1 MVIEFLVV
9 LMVLLLLSFVGHLFW
24 LFLIWMIRTL
34 SGGSLC
40 KDCQRPMQRTLLCP
54 HCHAISHS
62 GDKPSLAQDLAAAER
77 LVQFG
82 KARCA
87 LDAAQSRQ
95 LADIILALRRADQP
109 AMRPAAPAQ
118 NAPAQS
124 APAIVPPIVSPAIA
138 TLPSAPA
145 TSASVPTTPAPV
157 EVHPLDMDDEER
169 DAVRGNTDGRAS
181 NEPVVPP
188 SQRAKQW
195 TADMIL
201 AFMERSNIR
210 WMELTAATLIVV
222 CSVGLVISLWKT
234 LAGTSRFFPSVVFML
249 ATVAVHGAGQYTLKR
264 WKLQNTSRG
273 ILHIAL
279 MLIPLS
285 VMIGILLSRREGEA
299 VMDLQFWS
307 VLGVGVLVYGGLAIT
322 AAQSLFP
329 KAWLPLAMSVIL
341 SSVSLVPIAS
351 LAKQSSI
358 PAWAAALLL
367 PAALVSGFAA
377 WELALS
383 AALRQRPTFVFYRRQ
398 LGNAVQMLFA
408 MLTVLIFAWMQWQL
422 DFRANE
428 WNWLIVGCL
437 ACVWGAWGI
446 VVSNTPA
453 RWPDWLSRFLPRTP
467 VQPAVMRV
475 AGEASGMVIFG
486 WLIGIVASVIAAGAL
501 WRLTED
507 RTPLVLMLAIVGV
520 WIWSLGVISRSRFA
534 MTVGSIV
541 SLVCGTLWLEQF
553 FKPSPALV
561 WSDWVGWQRVMVL
574 GGLSGLAAS
583 IGWVLARRGD
593 AGVSDPNAKPS
604 NLDWLQRL
612 PSWKARWRA
621 RAGAAEFGESLL
633 VGGGGAFA
641 GTMLLSVV
649 ASVVP
654 WGSTPYGGDWAPPLL
669 CLYGAMAMMVGMLL
683 QPDRRWVA
691 AIGMGLCMLGTTR
704 VCENATW
711 IPEAISRWRI
721 GTSTCIGYALL
732 ALGWLGLAA
741 IAWSKRSASRSA
753 IGHPSNRAIEWVVV
767 ASVVLSLAANAGLWM
782 SHASFDL
789 VRPWGWTLPI
799 ALIAASWL
807 RSDTT
812 LLESGWIAGGLW
824 MLAWMLF
831 AGQHWEL
838 WSQLTPLANVC
849 ICFACMMAWVAA
861 GLKSEGRL
869 RSALHAMRNDSPA
882 RGSMLVDPSAF
893 AVMAAGCGIAIA
905 GVVLL
910 ASSLEL
916 ANGMGWLS
924 GRLLEADWIAS
935 TDAHRRALLVTG
947 GLAIASWSVLARML
961 STRRMESTWF
971 GLLGVAGWLAVLWI
985 GCFAWPWGAWM
996 GAMWGQGL
1004 VCVLCSRWS
1013 LARSKPTE
1021 MATSLI
1027 GFSAEDGWKWGA
1039 PPSPMATLYELSR
1052 VGVWGLSLLACIG
1065 FGMRWT
1071 PGIDIAPWS
1080 EAWTAANDIH
1090 RWGMTLSWLGPIMLV
1105 TLAGWLRSVL
1115 DNALAKAIAT
1125 HAASAAGWMTIAGM
1139 MIPATLGNW
1148 PLPASVWLL
1157 GMTTLSI
1164 ASMSWM
1170 THAAVWLR
1178 NVSELASRRSNPGI
1192 PQNAMGRH
1200 TDSAIVAAWWLACL
1214 SIVPVLALSAVSA
1227 VHQILQ
1233 ASGAVTGGLPIDRIL
1248 TLGMLLAFGALIFS
1262 GVRGWIRP
1270 SVLAMGVIGILA
1282 PIVPNY
1288 LHDFLLR
1295 GWGFVSAVTAAFQ
1308 AEPMHAMV
1316 IGWLI
1321 AMVFGLRLRVPK
1333 SLQLEGNSAAL
1344 GWWGIASASAILALW
1359 SPAGVDP
1366 RWVMGLGGAVA
1377 LLLLLRGLLCEHP
1390 GPGHMAAAY
1399 GAAVLSIAHWLN
1411 SGFVAMRWQIDMLW
1425 GPVAC
1430 AAIGLV
1436 WMLVSQRMR
1445 TATNEA
1451 LQDAKQPSAPNLLAS
1466 FATVDQSASLHVP
1479 IALCI
1484 WSAVMVIASFSP
1496 FGMPVATIR
1505 WSVVAMSVA
1514 SVALAIARAWDARSG
1529 SRGWAIYV
1537 SILSL
1542 ALVGAIELG
1551 HAMGATPDDR
1561 FLMWAF
1567 GGLAAMCVLAATLR
1581 EWLKESTHL
1590 IPTLRLGSL
1599 SPRSDDFQRAG
1610 HWICGL
1616 HTLIGIGLLPAAVW
1630 MVLGNHEPFAQ
1641 RLSALLPWMSALGI
1655 LPLATSLRHR
1665 MPRIVVL
1672 GLATTGALLVAWSDV
1687 ARRAA
1692 MGGDSS
1698 ANWLQAHYAFAI
1710 VQQSFCVLVGL
1721 SWIARGLVRP
1731 LRQQLDW
1738 GALMGMASRLLAA
1751 AAFALGLL
1759 SLCMTW
1765 QLLRGMD
1772 AATLPQSI
1780 GITSML
1786 AWIGL
1791 SGFFLRSAVRKV
1803 AGDASLSDRTRQA
1816 GLILAEVALLM
1827 AAVTMRLHFP
1837 WLFAGW
1843 VADWWPLI
1851 VYALVFA
1858 SVMLGR
1864 WISDR
1869 GDDALADPIHGQSL
1883 LLPLIPLIG
1892 AWVPSSIAPS
1902 ASWSEPLTFSML
1914 LFGSAVAYAALGAY
1928 RQMTLLKVLSI
1939 TLLLG
1944 SFWMA
1949 LHSQE
1954 RLRFSEH
1961 PQLWIIPPALATL
1974 VFLERNRSRFSP
1986 SVVTGARYLAVLLIY
2001 CSSTME
2007 MMLRAFET
2015 QFWSPI
2021 LLLGLSV
2028 LGIMVGIAMR
2038 VRAFLFCGSAFV
2050 VIALV
2055 GMVWHAQR
2063 AIQQVWP
2070 WWAFGIAM
2078 GVAIIVLIGTIEK
2091 NRDSWMKTLETL
2103 RKWQP

>member
-1 MVIEFLVV
+1 MVIEFLVG
-9 LMVLLLLSFVGHLFW
+9 LMVFLLLSFVAHLFW
-24 LFLIWMIRTL
+24 LFLIWLVRTL

-40 KDCQRPMQRTLLCP
+40 KDCHRPMQRTLLCP
-54 HCHAISHS
+54 HCHAISNPNAR
-62 GDKPSLAQDLAAAER
+62 PSLAQDLEAAER

-95 LADIILALRRADQP
+95 LTDIILALRKADQP
-109 AMRPAAPAQ
+109 AMRPATPAQ
-118 NAPAQS
+118 GAPAQS
-124 APAIVPPIVSPAIA
+124 TTAIAPPIAPPQIA
-138 TLPSAPA
+138 TRPSAPA
-145 TSASVPTTPAPV
+145 MRASEPRVPGPV
-157 EVHPLDMDDEER
+157 EVHPLDRDD
-169 DAVRGNTDGRAS
+169 DAWKEARGIADGRAS
-181 NEPVVPP
+181 KEPIVPT

-201 AFMERSNIR
+201 SFMERSNIR

-222 CSVGLVISLWKT
+222 CSVGLVISLWNT
-234 LAGTSRFFPSVVFML
+234 LASTSRFFPSVVFML
-249 ATVAVHGAGQYTLKR
+249 ATLAVHGAGQYTLKR

-285 VMIGILLSRREGEA
+285 VMIGILLSRREGA
-299 VMDLQFWS
+299 VVMDLQFWS
-307 VLGVGVLVYGGLAIT
+307 VLVVGILVYGGLAIT

-341 SSVSLVPIAS
+341 SSVSLVPIAT
-351 LAKQSSI
+351 LAKQSNV

-383 AALRQRPTFVFYRRQ
+383 AALRQRPTYVFYRRQ

-408 MLTVLIFAWMQWQL
+408 MATVLIFAWMQWRL

-437 ACVWGAWGI
+437 ACAWAVWGFVI
-446 VVSNTPA
+446 SNTPA
-453 RWPDWLSRFLPRTP
+453 RWPDWLSRLLPRTP
-467 VQPAVMRV
+467 AQPAVMRV

-486 WLIGIVASVIAAGAL
+486 WLIGIAAFVISAGAL

-534 MTVGSIV
+534 MAVGSMV
-541 SLVCGTLWLEQF
+541 SLVCGTLWLESF
-553 FKPSPALV
+553 LKPSPALV
-561 WSDWVGWQRVMVL
+561 WSDWVSWQRVMVL
-574 GGLSGLAAS
+574 GGLSGLAAG
-583 IGWVLARRGD
+583 IGWVLAYRGN

-604 NLDWLQRL
+604 SHSWLQRL

-621 RAGAAEFGESLL
+621 RAGVAEFGESLL
-633 VGGGGAFA
+633 IGGGFAFA

-654 WGSTPYGGDWAPPLL
+654 WGSTPFGGDWAPPLL
-669 CLYGAMAMMVGMLL
+669 CLYGAVAMMVGMLS

-691 AIGMGLCMLGTTR
+691 AMGMGICMLGTTR

-711 IPEAISRWRI
+711 IPEAISQWRI
-721 GTSTCIGYALL
+721 GASTCIGYALL
-732 ALGWLGLAA
+732 PLGWLGLAA
-741 IAWSKRSASRSA
+741 IVWSKRAAPRSA
-753 IGHPSNRAIEWVVV
+753 IGHPSNLAFVWVVV
-767 ASVVLSLAANAGLWM
+767 ASVVLSVAANAGLWM
-782 SHASFDL
+782 SNASFDL
-789 VRPWGWTLPI
+789 VRPWGWTLPL

-807 RSDTT
+807 QSDTT
-812 LLESGWIAGGLW
+812 LRECGWIAGGLW

-849 ICFACMMAWVAA
+849 ICMACMMVWLAA
-861 GLKSEGRL
+861 GLMSEGWL
-869 RSALHAMRNDSPA
+869 RNALHPLQNDSPA
-882 RGSMLVDPSAF
+882 EGSMQASPSGF
-893 AVMAAGCGIAIA
+893 AVIAAGCGTAIA

-916 ANGMGWLS
+916 ANGMGWLP
-924 GRLLEADWIAS
+924 GRWLEADWIAS
-935 TDAHRRALLVTG
+935 TGAHRRALLVAG
-947 GLAIASWSVLARML
+947 GLAIASWSVVAGLL
-961 STRRMESTWF
+961 SAKRMEAAWL
-971 GLLGVAGWLAVLWI
+971 GLLGVAGWLAVLLV
-985 GCFAWPWGAWM
+985 GCFASPWGAWI
-996 GAMWGQGL
+996 GALWGQGL
-1004 VCVLCSRWS
+1004 ISVLCSRWS
-1013 LARSKPTE
+1013 LARCSPTA
-1021 MATSLI
+1021 MATSLFGI
-1027 GFSAEDGWKWGA
+1027 SAEDGKRWGA
-1039 PPSPMATLYELSR
+1039 HPSPMATLYELCR
-1052 VGVWGLSLLACIG
+1052 VGVWGLSSLLCIG
-1065 FGMRWT
+1065 FGLGLAY
-1071 PGIDIAPWS
+1071 GIDVAPWS
-1080 EAWTAANDIH
+1080 EAWTAASDNH
-1090 RWGMTLSWLGPIMLV
+1090 RMLMTLSWLGPIVLV

-1115 DNALAKAIAT
+1115 DNAPAKAIAT
-1125 HAASAAGWMTIAGM
+1125 HAALAAGWMTIAGM
-1139 MIPATLGNW
+1139 MVPASLGNW

-1157 GMTTLSI
+1157 GMATLSI

-1170 THAAVWLR
+1170 THAAAGLR
-1178 NVSELASRRSNPGI
+1178 KVLDNAAERSNARISPDATS
-1192 PQNAMGRH
+1192 PN
-1200 TDSAIVAAWWLACL
+1200 TDSAIVAAYWLACL
-1214 SIVPVLALSAVSA
+1214 SIVPILAISAVSA
-1227 VHQILQ
+1227 VYQILT
-1233 ASGAVTGGLPIDRIL
+1233 ASGAVTGGLPTDLIL
-1248 TLGMLLAFGALIFS
+1248 TLGMLLAFGGLVYS
-1262 GVRGWIRP
+1262 GVRGWLRP
-1270 SVLAMGVIGILA
+1270 RVLAMGVTGILA

-1288 LHDFLLR
+1288 LHDLLLR
-1295 GWGFVSAVTAAFQ
+1295 GWGVVSAPTTAFST
-1308 AEPMHAMV
+1308 EPMHAMV

-1321 AMVFGLRLRVPK
+1321 AMAFGLRLRVSK
-1333 SLQLEGNSAAL
+1333 NLELESNVAAL
-1344 GWWGIASASAILALW
+1344 GWWGMASVSAILALW

-1366 RWVMGLGGAVA
+1366 RWVMGLGGAIA
-1377 LLLLLRGLLCEHP
+1377 LLLLLRGLFGSHP
-1390 GPGHMAAAY
+1390 VPGHLAAAY
-1399 GAAVLSIAHWLN
+1399 SAAVLSMAHWLN
-1411 SGFVAMRWQIDMLW
+1411 SGFVVMRWQIDMLW

-1436 WMLVSQRMR
+1436 WMLVSQRTR
-1445 TATNEA
+1445 TATKDVP
-1451 LQDAKQPSAPNLLAS
+1451 QDSEQPSAPNLRAS

-1484 WSAVMVIASFSP
+1484 WSAVMVIASFVP
-1496 FGMPVATIR
+1496 FGMPIATVR

-1514 SVALAIARAWDARSG
+1514 SVALAIARAWDVRSG

-1542 ALVGAIELG
+1542 ALVAAIELG

-1581 EWLKESTHL
+1581 EWLRESTHL

-1665 MPRIVVL
+1665 IPRVVVL

-1692 MGGDSS
+1692 MGGDAG
-1698 ANWLQAHYAFAI
+1698 ANWLQAHYSFAI

-1721 SWIARGLVRP
+1721 AWIARGLVRP

-1738 GALMGMASRLLAA
+1738 GALMGMAGRMLAA

-1759 SLCMTW
+1759 SMFLTW
-1765 QLLRGMD
+1765 QLLEVLD
-1772 AATLPQSI
+1772 ATELPRSI

-1791 SGFFLRSAVRKV
+1791 SGFLLRSAVRRV
-1803 AGDASLSDRTRQA
+1803 SGDAPLSDRTRQA
-1816 GLILAEVALLM
+1816 GFILAEIAILM

-1869 GDDALADPIHGQSL
+1869 GDHVLADPIHGQSM
-1883 LLPLIPLIG
+1883 LLPLIPLLG

-1902 ASWSEPLTFSML
+1902 ASWSEPLPFSML

-1928 RQMTLLKVLSI
+1928 RQMTVLKLMSI
-1939 TLLLG
+1939 ALLLG

-2028 LGIMVGIAMR
+2028 LGILVGIAMR

-2078 GVAIIVLIGTIEK
+2078 GVAIIILIGTFEK
-2091 NRDSWMKTLETL
+2091 NRDSWLKTLETL